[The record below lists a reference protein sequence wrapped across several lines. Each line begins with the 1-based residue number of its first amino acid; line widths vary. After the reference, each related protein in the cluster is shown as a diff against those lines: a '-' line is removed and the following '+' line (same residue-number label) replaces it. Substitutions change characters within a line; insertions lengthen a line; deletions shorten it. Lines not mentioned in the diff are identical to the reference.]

1 MSGVCRFCPE
11 LAGEIRS
18 SEFHTITEGRVPVRY
33 VRQSDN
39 FAVFPALGHILPG
52 HLLLTSKRHWLSM
65 AQIVP
70 ALFDELEGLLAATR
84 SRLMHLY
91 QADVLVYEHG
101 QVSPENQCGACVDH
115 AHFHIV
121 PISSPADQQVRSHL
135 REAHQEREI
144 SVFEELPALAASG
157 EGYLL
162 LQDTRGRR
170 YYYDAPMVPS
180 QYLRSITCKAMG
192 LEDRWDWRANVN
204 RDTPDGT
211 VAIFRDVMGKL
222 GGDGWGNVG
231 ARGLDMTRTVDGL
244 TGAHN
249 RSFLI
254 EYLER
259 EVARS
264 SRYQRPLSLVLF
276 DVDGLRRV
284 NEAHGTY
291 TGDLVLQKLAGRV
304 RGQIRR
310 EEVLVRYGGE
320 EFVVVLPE
328 TERDAAVRFA
338 ERLRTIVGNEDLDV
352 MGEPIPLTISVG
364 VAAGTGAELDVDRLL
379 DQAADHLDKA
389 KQSGGNCIVG

>member
-1 MSGVCRFCPE
+1 MSAICRFCPE
-11 LAGEIRS
+11 LAGEVRS
-18 SEFHTITEGRVPVRY
+18 SEFHAVTEGRIPVRY

-39 FAVFPALGHILPG
+39 FAVFPALGHIVPG
-52 HLLLTSKRHWLSM
+52 HLLLTTKRHWLSM

-70 ALFDELEGLLAATR
+70 DLFDELEGLLAATR

-91 QADVLVYEHG
+91 GADVLVYEHG

-115 AHFHIV
+115 AHLHIV
-121 PISSPADQQVRSHL
+121 PIVPPADDTVRSRL
-135 REAHQEREI
+135 REAHAEHEI
-144 SVFEELPALAASG
+144 GVFEELPALAARG

-180 QYLRSITCKAMG
+180 QYLRKVTCEAMR
-192 LEDRWDWRANVN
+192 LEHRWDWRANVN
-204 RDTPDGT
+204 QDTPDVT
-211 VAIFRDVMGKL
+211 VAVFRDVMSKL
-222 GGDGWGNVG
+222 GADGWGNVG
-231 ARGLDMTRTVDGL
+231 KGLDMARTVDGL

-249 RSFLI
+249 KSFLL

-264 SRYQRPLSLVLF
+264 ARYRRPLALVLF

-284 NEAHGTY
+284 NETHGHY
-291 TGDLVLQKLAGRV
+291 AGDLVLQKLASRV
-304 RGQIRR
+304 REQIRR

-338 ERLRTIVGNEDLDV
+338 ERLQSAVGGEEVDV

-364 VAAGTGAELDVDRLL
+364 VAAGRGTDLDVDGLL
-379 DQAADHLDKA
+379 DQAADHLDRA

>member
-11 LAGEIRS
+11 LAGEVRS
-18 SEFHTITEGRVPVRY
+18 SEFHAVTEGRVPVRY
-33 VRQSDN
+33 VRQTDN
-39 FAVFPALGHILPG
+39 FAVFPALGHIVPG
-52 HLLLTSKRHWLSM
+52 HVLLTTKRHWLSM

-70 ALFDELEGLLAATR
+70 GLFDELEGLLAATR

-91 QADVLVYEHG
+91 GGDVLVYEHG

-115 AHFHIV
+115 AHLHLV
-121 PISSPADQQVRSHL
+121 PISSPVDERVRRRLS
-135 REAHQEREI
+135 EAHTAQEI
-144 SVFEELPALAASG
+144 ALFEELPALAARG

-162 LQDTRGRR
+162 LQDARGRR
-170 YYYDAPMVPS
+170 TYYDAPTVPS
-180 QYLRSITCKAMG
+180 QYLRKLTCEAMG
-192 LEDRWDWRANVN
+192 LDHRWDWRANVEQ
-204 RDTPDGT
+204 DTPDGT
-211 VAIFRDVMGKL
+211 VTLVREVMSKL

-231 ARGLDMTRTVDGL
+231 GALDMARTVDGL

-249 RSFLI
+249 RSFLL

-264 SRYQRPLSLVLF
+264 ARHQRPLSLVLF
-276 DVDGLRRV
+276 DVDALRRV
-284 NEAHGTY
+284 NETRGHYA
-291 TGDLVLQKLAGRV
+291 GDLVLQKLASRV

-338 ERLRTIVGNEDLDV
+338 ERLQSLVASQEVDV
-352 MGEPIPLTISVG
+352 MGEPVRLTISVG
-364 VAAGTGAELDVDRLL
+364 VAAGRGADLDVDRLL
-379 DQAADHLDKA
+379 DQAADHLDRA